1 MSTSPALAEEVI
13 DVAFA
18 LHGKAL
24 ARDHAQALQLALCR
38 QLPWLASDA
47 VAGIHAVKLVA
58 GSEDSALL
66 SARARLLLRVERRRL
81 DALQALE
88 NVELDV
94 AGAALRLG
102 APQARELLPLA
113 TLYAS
118 RVAASSADEVAFMAV
133 IEQELAQLGIGGQRV
148 CGKHQRLA
156 LAGGSLDAFSLML
169 HALGPEQ
176 SLRLQRH
183 GLGAQRL
190 LGCGIFV
197 PHKSAA
203 AV

>member
-1 MSTSPALAEEVI
+1 MSTTPILSDEVI

-18 LHGKAL
+18 LHGQTL
-24 ARDHAQALQLALCR
+24 ARDHAHALQLALCTH
-38 QLPWLASDA
+38 LPWLARDA

-58 GSEDSALL
+58 GTEDTALL
-66 SARARLLLRVERRRL
+66 SARARVLMRVERRRL
-81 DALQALE
+81 EELRALE
-88 NVELDV
+88 GVVLNV
-94 AGAALRLG
+94 AGALLRLG

-118 RVAASSADEVAFMAV
+118 RVAAGSADEAAFMAV
-133 IEQELAQLGIGGQRV
+133 VEQELAQLGIGGHRV
-148 CGKHQRLA
+148 CGKHQHLS
-156 LAGGSLDAFSLML
+156 LTDGSLDTFSLML

-176 SLRLQRH
+176 SLRLQCH
-183 GLGAQRL
+183 GLGPQRL

>member
-1 MSTSPALAEEVI
+1 MSTTPILSDDVI

-18 LHGKAL
+18 LHGQTL
-24 ARDHAQALQLALCR
+24 ARDHAHAMQLALCAY
-38 QLPWLASDA
+38 LPWLVSDA
-47 VAGIHAVKLVA
+47 VAGIHAVKLVT
-58 GSEDSALL
+58 GTEDTALL
-66 SARARLLLRVERRRL
+66 SARARLLMRVQRRRL
-81 DALQALE
+81 EELRALE
-88 NVELDV
+88 GVALSV
-94 AGAALRLG
+94 AGALLRLG

-118 RVAASSADEVAFMAV
+118 RVAASNADEGAFMAG
-133 IEQELAQLGIGGQRV
+133 IEQELARLGIGGHRV

-156 LAGGSLDAFSLML
+156 LGAGSLDTFSLML
-169 HALGPEQ
+169 HSLGPEQ
-176 SLRLQRH
+176 SLRLQCQ
-183 GLGAQRL
+183 GLGGQRL